1 MNFQYDTLPQL
12 NLPGKKAFNS
22 ISPDILE
29 KRKIGFNAY
38 LQVGS
43 SVLRCLFILGVHVI
57 SMLCF
62 ALKHD
67 YHH

>member
-1 MNFQYDTLPQL
+1 MYCVLCSAIINKTCINFQYDTLPQL

-38 LQVGS
+38 LQVGGS
-43 SVLRCLFILGVHVI
+43 IL
-57 SMLCF
+57 
-62 ALKHD
+62 
-67 YHH
+67 